1 MAWFCRFSFSIGS
14 DHVVQSNCD
23 VTDMKVNCKNNILE
37 TSKKWEGGADELWY
51 LQNQPTPYIHK
62 LGLIHSQYDLLVYM
76 ILVINVIYAYIQR
89 VERQRITSQHFL
101 INYKILN
108 CFARC
113 VRLIMFTKKYSYNT
127 FKKYPEILF
136 RRHY

>member
-14 DHVVQSNCD
+14 DHVVQINCD
-23 VTDMKVNCKNNILE
+23 VTDMKVNCNNNNLE
-37 TSKKWEGGADELWY
+37 TSKKCEGGM
-51 LQNQPTPYIHK
+51 NQPTPYIHK